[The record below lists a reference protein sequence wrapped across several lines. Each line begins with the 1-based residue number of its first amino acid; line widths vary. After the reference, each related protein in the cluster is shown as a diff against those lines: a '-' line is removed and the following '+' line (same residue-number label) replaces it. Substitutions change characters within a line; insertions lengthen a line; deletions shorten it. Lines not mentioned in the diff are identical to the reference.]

1 MGKIVEKT
9 VDLNANLLYLKHEIV
24 ADTSKTQAGIEFRN
38 MAYGTITAVKFEA
51 RGYNAFGD
59 EIQVDGK
66 STFDIVTQ
74 DLIIS
79 PKKYAKLDIVLPNN
93 DIRKLDLKLKQV
105 CYANGKIVDEQLEN
119 KVTYKIENLDG
130 TGNLEELEA
139 KRLLKKKTDEAVC
152 FPKKIGQNWICI
164 CGYLNKNTD
173 TICHQCGC
181 RQIDI
186 FEYCTEEKIQAQI
199 NEKKKKETEEQAKQ
213 EEERIRLEEEEKR
226 QREEWERQ
234 ETEQR
239 IKKTRRNKII
249 TGIVVGIV
257 MCGVIGYLV
266 NERVI
271 IPKHKYNHAV
281 SMMKNE
287 KYQEAALE
295 FSALGDYKDALK
307 KTNEA
312 TYKNACQLLEAK
324 LYDEAEKAFEGLGDY
339 KDSADKIVEVENCK
353 KQKKYDDAMAL
364 IGVQEG
370 SQEEGQSGQP
380 VEDAEDTA
388 EETSQEPE
396 KAADTGS
403 SEDAATLDVSK
414 SLTGTHDVE
423 IKVKD
428 YGTIDVQLDA
438 DTAPITVT
446 NFIKLVQED
455 FYDGLTFHRIM
466 DGFMIQGGDPLG
478 NGTGGSDQTIK
489 GEFKNNKVENNI
501 SHKRGV
507 ISMARSSDP
516 DSASSQFFIVQTDS
530 TFLDGDY
537 AAFGEVTSG
546 MDVVDAICKDA
557 KPTDDNGT
565 IPADQQPVIEYIKV
579 LD

>member
-1 MGKIVEKT
+1 MKRKYLAVLCAAVLSACIFTGCGNKDTDNKETAKTASEEQQGTEK
-9 VDLNANLLYLKHEIV
+9 DAEE
-24 ADTSKTQAGIEFRN
+24 AGIS
-38 MAYGTITAVKFEA
+38 
-51 RGYNAFGD
+51 
-59 EIQVDGK
+59 DG
-66 STFDIVTQ
+66 S
-74 DLIIS
+74 
-79 PKKYAKLDIVLPNN
+79 
-93 DIRKLDLKLKQV
+93 
-105 CYANGKIVDEQLEN
+105 
-119 KVTYKIENLDG
+119 
-130 TGNLEELEA
+130 
-139 KRLLKKKTDEAVC
+139 
-152 FPKKIGQNWICI
+152 
-164 CGYLNKNTD
+164 D
-173 TICHQCGC
+173 TE
-181 RQIDI
+181 D
-186 FEYCTEEKIQAQI
+186 
-199 NEKKKKETEEQAKQ
+199 
-213 EEERIRLEEEEKR
+213 
-226 QREEWERQ
+226 
-234 ETEQR
+234 
-239 IKKTRRNKII
+239 
-249 TGIVVGIV
+249 
-257 MCGVIGYLV
+257 
-266 NERVI
+266 
-271 IPKHKYNHAV
+271 
-281 SMMKNE
+281 
-287 KYQEAALE
+287 
-295 FSALGDYKDALK
+295 
-307 KTNEA
+307 
-312 TYKNACQLLEAK
+312 
-324 LYDEAEKAFEGLGDY
+324 
-339 KDSADKIVEVENCK
+339 
-353 KQKKYDDAMAL
+353 
-364 IGVQEG
+364 VQEG

-380 VEDAEDTA
+380 VEDAEDAA

-403 SEDAATLDVSK
+403 SEDAVTLDVSK

-446 NFIKLVQED
+446 NFIKLVQEN

-565 IPADQQPVIEYIKV
+565 IPADQQPVIEYNKV